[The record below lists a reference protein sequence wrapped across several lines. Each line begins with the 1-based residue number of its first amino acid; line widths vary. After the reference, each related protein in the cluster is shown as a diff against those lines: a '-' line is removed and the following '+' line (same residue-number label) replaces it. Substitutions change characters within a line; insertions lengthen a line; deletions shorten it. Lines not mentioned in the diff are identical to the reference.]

1 MDTFLLNLPSP
12 EPTWAQMTLNLL
24 MAYILSMSVAAFYR
38 WSHAG
43 LSYSRGFVH
52 TMVLGAIV
60 TCMLIM
66 AIGNNLAR
74 GLGILGTLAIIR
86 FRTPIRDPRD
96 IIFLFACLGIG
107 IAVGSGVYTV
117 AIMGTLAFCVVA
129 FFLHV
134 SPFASQREHEGLLR
148 VLVPADTRVDEVVET
163 ILHKYCQQMSLVASR
178 EAMQGDA
185 VEYAYQIRLLDP
197 SYHSDLLDDLRE
209 EETVQEV
216 NLLMQR
222 STVEL

>member
-1 MDTFLLNLPSP
+1 
-12 EPTWAQMTLNLL
+12 
-24 MAYILSMSVAAFYR
+24 
-38 WSHAG
+38 
-43 LSYSRGFVH
+43 
-52 TMVLGAIV
+52 
-60 TCMLIM
+60 MLII

-107 IAVGSGVYTV
+107 IAVGSGVYTA
-117 AIMGTLAFCVVA
+117 AIMGTFAFCLVA

-148 VLVPADTRVDEVVET
+148 VLVPANTKVDEVVES

-209 EETVQEV
+209 EEAVQEV